1 MCQTYGMD
9 QLANKYCEI
18 YLLSIEHQRKKDAR
32 LELFRR
38 FIGLDSDKL
47 PPSIFEKYI
56 TMMKA
61 TGIQP
66 ANLFTQPLS
75 SLFVDYNRVR
85 YTFRDLLKGANDFTA
100 NECFRQ
106 LKKFTRVVTDNA
118 ALLKRLEPEDYE
130 VLKDL

>member
-18 YLLSIEHQRKKDAR
+18 YLLSIEHQKKKDAR

-38 FIGLDSDKL
+38 FVGLDSDKL

-66 ANLFTQPLS
+66 ANLFT
-75 SLFVDYNRVR
+75 
-85 YTFRDLLKGANDFTA
+85 
-100 NECFRQ
+100 
-106 LKKFTRVVTDNA
+106 
-118 ALLKRLEPEDYE
+118 
-130 VLKDL
+130 